1 MRVFL
6 LHVGLYEGHI
16 RSVTGLTLRILAI
29 PSPTETSFVF
39 TRLAYMASHLRN
51 LEAVLQTYRQIN
63 LTTQSVFLVMGTFLL
78 TRIIETDIESALFL
92 ELLLVGLTV
101 FSNIVMWRFQKVIL
115 ARGEDVNWWLRHM
128 LKAEQAL
135 SPDERMLTR
144 FKIYQSEKRISPDHT
159 ARLWEP
165 GDSVTDGEID
175 RLLDAEVD
183 QIRKV
188 INNSILRGMRLMWV
202 LVLGISAGSIML
214 KL

>member
-1 MRVFL
+1 MF
-6 LHVGLYEGHI
+6 
-16 RSVTGLTLRILAI
+16 TL
-29 PSPTETSFVF
+29 
-39 TRLAYMASHLRN
+39 LAYMASHLRN

-63 LTTQSVFLVMGTFLL
+63 LTTQSVFLVVGTFLL

-115 ARGEDVNWWLRHM
+115 ARGEDVNWWIRNM
-128 LKAEQAL
+128 LKVEQSL
-135 SPDERMLTR
+135 SPEDRMLTR
-144 FKIYQSEKRISPDHT
+144 FKINQSGKRLSSDQ
-159 ARLWEP
+159 AA
-165 GDSVTDGEID
+165 
-175 RLLDAEVD
+175 RLLDPGETFAENEINLLLVAEVD

>member
-1 MRVFL
+1 
-6 LHVGLYEGHI
+6 LHVGSYEGYI

-63 LTTQSVFLVMGTFLL
+63 LTTQSVFLVVGTFLL

-115 ARGEDVNWWLRHM
+115 ARGEDVNWWIRNM
-128 LKAEQAL
+128 LKVEQSL
-135 SPDERMLTR
+135 SPEDRMLTR
-144 FKIYQSEKRISPDHT
+144 FKINQSGKRLSSDQ
-159 ARLWEP
+159 AA
-165 GDSVTDGEID
+165 
-175 RLLDAEVD
+175 RLLDPGETFAENEINLLLVAEVD

-188 INNSILRGMRLMWV
+188 INNSILRGMRLMWL